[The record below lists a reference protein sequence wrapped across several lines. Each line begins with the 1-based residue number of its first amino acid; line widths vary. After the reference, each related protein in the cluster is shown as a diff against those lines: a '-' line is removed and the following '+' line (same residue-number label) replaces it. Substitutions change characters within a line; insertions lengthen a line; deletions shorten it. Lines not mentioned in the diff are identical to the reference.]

1 MAKGKKKKKKDLDFQ
16 KVKLK
21 VGRKLKRD
29 SNETRAEFQT
39 RKIILKEVKSHS
51 SDPLTA
57 IINHSDHISHQGK
70 LAILKHFNAALTP
83 EISKSL
89 NRPILNSLAKFL
101 VDQSDDVRKTT
112 IKCLR
117 TCYNH
122 LKQIRSPVKDFLYS
136 IKPYLDCAYT
146 HLDRGIATDCH
157 NFLLYLVNVNDEFIY
172 EPLMHII
179 LRRYETGNL
188 TQPEKKLACKLKQ
201 QYLRFKQKQSIEE
214 QLQGDKLEPLI
225 WTPTNYMLDL
235 DNVIHD
241 LDYERTNMDHEI
253 YVQAKAKVENIAEK
267 YVKQIPDNVGDT
279 SFSESS

>member
-1 MAKGKKKKKKDLDFQ
+1 MVKGKKKKKDLDFQ

-21 VGRKLKRD
+21 VGRRLKRD

-39 RKIILKEVKSHS
+39 RKIILKEVKTHS

-57 IINHSDHISHQGK
+57 IINHSDHISNQGK

-117 TCYNH
+117 TCYNQ
-122 LKQIRSPVKDFLYS
+122 LKQSQSPSKDFLYAL
-136 IKPYLDCAYT
+136 KPYLDCAYT
-146 HLDRGIATDCH
+146 HLDRGISTDCH
-157 NFLLYLVNVNDEFIY
+157 NFLLYLVNANDDQTY

-179 LRRYETGNL
+179 SRRYETGNL
-188 TQPEKKLACKLKQ
+188 TNAEKKLAAKLKQ
-201 QYLRFKQKQSIEE
+201 QYLRYVQKRSIEE
-214 QLQGDKLEPLI
+214 QLKEDKIEPII
-225 WTPTNYMLDL
+225 WTQTNYLLDL
-235 DNVIHD
+235 DNIIHD
-241 LDYERTNMDHEI
+241 PEYERANMDREV
-253 YVQAKAKVENIAEK
+253 YVQAKATVEDIAEK
-267 YVKQIPDNVGDT
+267 YVKQIPDNVEDI
-279 SFSESS
+279 SLNSCN